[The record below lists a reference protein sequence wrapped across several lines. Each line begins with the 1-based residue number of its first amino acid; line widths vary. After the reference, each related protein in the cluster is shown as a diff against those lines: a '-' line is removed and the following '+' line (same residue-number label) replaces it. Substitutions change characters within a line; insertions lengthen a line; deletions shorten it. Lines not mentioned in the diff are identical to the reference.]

1 MKFSRIKYS
10 IPAMLLLF
18 STYAQATTVKEVVQH
33 TMVKNPEIMSLLKN
47 NEAFRYY
54 IDEEEGGYYPKIDLT
69 TYVGTKRTKTDTDAG
84 TKTTTNQDGYNAQL
98 DLEQMLYD
106 GGFTSARIEEARR
119 KSTSNEYNNRNRVEN
134 IMFESIT
141 AYLGMVKADEVAMLT
156 TENLRIHDE
165 YMVTATQNEEI
176 SGESLNRIQVSA
188 KLHFA
193 KNQLLEEEK
202 NKKNA
207 LSNFEK
213 SVGMQPEGYICRP
226 NLNDN
231 LIPGSVQDI
240 IELALKHNYEIL
252 EQIENIKEQRA
263 IIQQEKSNFL
273 PKLTFK
279 AQAILDEDLTSDET
293 GTNTY
298 SGRIELKYNLFN
310 GNKDSNV
317 KQREILFLQESQK
330 TLDTITRDVV
340 DRLTVAYD
348 NYQVS
353 KEQIFELKQYVSD
366 NLEILAIY
374 QDQFEGGTRTF
385 LDVLNAEGDIYN
397 SKTSLVDAEYVQLD
411 AYYEMF
417 SILSTLNTTVL
428 ASQDQV
434 CKQMQ
439 IITKK
444 KEKEDPS
451 IDELSDLLEEEP
463 ASTPEAPAEKMEEE
477 PKETPAEE
485 PVEKMEEKTEAV
497 EEVMKEK
504 KAEVMTPVEET
515 PVEMKTEVVETVT
528 KTEPVKVATTAMSA
542 DLTLNGAMLKEFSH
556 ELQSDV
562 LTYNITTKTLKLS
575 ESFLKLSDSGV
586 VMSADYKELIRDIFP
601 RLVRVTKA
609 YENEIAEVKVEGHSS
624 SMYAGV
630 EDVQRKFEL
639 NQVISLQ
646 RAKTVLGY
654 GANLDV
660 STITDNS
667 DFVSN
672 TYKAYGL
679 SSEYIV
685 TNPDGTENQLL
696 SKRVEFVI
704 IPK

>member
-1 MKFSRIKYS
+1 
-10 IPAMLLLF
+10 
-18 STYAQATTVKEVVQH
+18 
-33 TMVKNPEIMSLLKN
+33 
-47 NEAFRYY
+47 
-54 IDEEEGGYYPKIDLT
+54 
-69 TYVGTKRTKTDTDAG
+69 
-84 TKTTTNQDGYNAQL
+84 
-98 DLEQMLYD
+98 
-106 GGFTSARIEEARR
+106 SARIEEARR

-497 EEVMKEK
+497 EEVMEEK

-515 PVEMKTEVVETVT
+515 PVEMKTEVVKTVT

>member
-18 STYAQATTVKEVVQH
+18 STYTQATTVKEVVQH

-69 TYVGTKRTKTDTDAG
+69 TYVGTKRTSTETDAG

-119 KSTSNEYNNRNRVEN
+119 KSTSNEYSNRNRVEN

-165 YMVTATQNEEI
+165 YMVTATQTEEI

-202 NKKNA
+202 NKKRA

-213 SVGMQPEGYICRP
+213 SVGMEPEGYICRP

-240 IELALKHNYEIL
+240 IELALKHNYQIL

-279 AQAILDEDLTSDET
+279 AQAILDEDLTSAET

-444 KEKEDPS
+444 KVKEDPS
-451 IDELSDLLEEEP
+451 LDELSDLLEEDPIKE
-463 ASTPEAPAEKMEEE
+463 MDE
-477 PKETPAEE
+477 PKEIPAEE
-485 PVEKMEEKTEAV
+485 AVEKMEEKTEVMAPAV
-497 EEVMKEK
+497 EKSVMS
-504 KAEVMTPVEET
+504 P
-515 PVEMKTEVVETVT
+515 
-528 KTEPVKVATTAMSA
+528 S
-542 DLTLNGAMLKEFSH
+542 LTLNGAMLKEFTH

-562 LTYNITTKTLKLS
+562 LTYNITSKTLKLS
-575 ESFLKLSDSGV
+575 DKTLAIGKSGV
-586 VMSADYKELIRDIFP
+586 VMSEEYKELIRDIFP
-601 RLVRVTKA
+601 RLVKVTKA

-624 SMYAGV
+624 SNYVGV

-654 GANLDV
+654 GANLEV
-660 STITDNS
+660 SAVTENS

-679 SSEYIV
+679 SSSDV
-685 TNPDGTENQLL
+685 VRNPDGTENRLL